1 MSNKKR
7 TVALTLT
14 TSPQDVYVVPPSF
27 KADVSSILI
36 SNGSDVTIN
45 VTIQWYSDIDAMA
58 YDIMD
63 AVRMKPRSILQITAP
78 LYLDKNDKI
87 VGFANVGSNAITVSV
102 RTEEYYAIKI

>member
-7 TVALTLT
+7 TVALALT
-14 TSPQDVYVVPPSF
+14 TSQQDIYVVPSAF
-27 KADVSSILI
+27 KADVSSILV

-45 VTIQWYSDIDAMA
+45 VTIQWYSAVDAMA

-87 VGFANVGSNAITVSV
+87 VGFANIGSSITVSV
-102 RTEEYYAIKI
+102 KTEEYFATKL

>member
-1 MSNKKR
+1 MSNKKQ

-14 TSPQDVYVVPPSF
+14 TSPQDIYVVPPSF
-27 KADVSSILI
+27 KSEVGSILV
-36 SNGSDVTIN
+36 SNGSDVTVN
-45 VTIQWYSDIDAMA
+45 VTIQWYRDVSAGL

-102 RTEEYYAIKI
+102 KTEEYYSNKI